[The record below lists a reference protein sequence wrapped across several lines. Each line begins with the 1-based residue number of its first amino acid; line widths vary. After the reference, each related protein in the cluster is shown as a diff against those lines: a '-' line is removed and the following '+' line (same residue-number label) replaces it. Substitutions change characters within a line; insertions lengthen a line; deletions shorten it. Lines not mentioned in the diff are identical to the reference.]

1 MQTNT
6 DNLKDFS
13 RLLAFEISKRST
25 FDVDEV
31 GVLIETRFK
40 ENFLELIVD
49 YSNHASQVYERLKAK
64 TSQAAYKSAEWHRLT
79 QKLGVFKSKKLA
91 ANRAMMEAKK
101 ESKYRQLKSFVQE
114 RYGQEAF
121 DEFIKTIDP
130 EYGNVDQS
138 L

>member
-49 YSNHASQVYERLKAK
+49 YSSHAEQAYQRVKAMA
-64 TSQAAYKSAEWHRLT
+64 SRAPYKSDEWHRLT

-91 ANRAMMEAKK
+91 ANRAMFEAKK
-101 ESKYRQLKSFVQE
+101 ESKYRRLKAFVEE
-114 RYGQEAF
+114 RYGA
-121 DEFIKTIDP
+121 DAISEFIAMLEENK
-130 EYGNVDQS
+130 EYGHIK
-138 L
+138 